1 MYYYTIV
8 FILSFYSFFC
18 VFGQNINDPDYYP
31 PQINPNTD
39 PIRRYLRLW
48 SGILRNVAGDSE
60 SNYNY
65 NYQQNN
71 VRDFQQNSYQQP
83 SYNEYNQRPFEN
95 LLKSWKN
102 RIEEINLTPKSFNDG
117 IPLNQLRS
125 NTNHE
130 SNDDQQNYLPSMPN
144 IKSSND
150 KEIISEMLLH
160 KLLPRNKGDMYAFT
174 STTLKPPTT
183 TTDNEIPPSTVKSK
197 SHKKT
202 SKKNSSKSTSDS
214 PLSLDDSNI
223 GKNYKAKVKI
233 GPSEELEKTTITPV
247 TDTTTT
253 ETDVEGSG
261 EELTNIEK
269 ETITNNIID
278 SEEEEEEEEEE
289 DGEEVEEVVGN
300 EENQKKVGDLDTTT
314 NLPKVTEKLLNNSTV
329 SKKNNTTEVDEKI
342 IDEKDKDDKENT
354 EDEEYSEEQN
364 EVPEAKSENI
374 KSVKN
379 DTLEHDNEEEY
390 NEVEYS
396 SEEEVSTTTQ
406 PTTTTTLLTTT
417 TTKKNKNPSNLK
429 NNKQVKKEKTSGFTK
444 NNKKNHI
451 NGKKKAKEEA
461 NEPYTI
467 PEAEEEEDFLLPKHS
482 YAAQIDSIPES
493 ETTSTTKATPSQAQ
507 SVYNFYTNANA
518 NSTPNNSNTV
528 VPVNTMVDGILPLL
542 IPLLASRTPYLQ
554 NMLDNL
560 AYGAKTANDI
570 TPVKNESLIPMFSD
584 KNNNHKVEKHLLS
597 PIDKKV
603 SDAIDS
609 IKSIDK
615 RIALDYLK
623 SVVPQQIS
631 NTNNGKIKNYYKT
644 KIPEKTSNYIPL
656 RPTNL

>member
-65 NYQQNN
+65 QQNN
-71 VRDFQQNSYQQP
+71 IRDFQQNGYQQP

-95 LLKSWKN
+95 LLKTWKN
-102 RIEEINLTPKSFNDG
+102 RIEEINLTSKSFNDG

-125 NTNHE
+125 NSNHE
-130 SNDDQQNYLPSMPN
+130 NNDDQQNYLQSIPN

-174 STTLKPPTT
+174 STTLKIPTT
-183 TTDNEIPPSTVKSK
+183 TPENEIPSSTVKSK
-197 SHKKT
+197 SHKK
-202 SKKNSSKSTSDS
+202 SNKKNSSKSTSDS
-214 PLSLDDSNI
+214 PLPLDDSNI

-233 GPSEELEKTTITPV
+233 GPSEELEKTTIAPV
-247 TDTTTT
+247 TDTTTI
-253 ETDVEGSG
+253 ETDIEGSG
-261 EELTNIEK
+261 EELTNVEK
-269 ETITNNIID
+269 EKITNNIID
-278 SEEEEEEEEEE
+278 SEEEEEE
-289 DGEEVEEVVGN
+289 DDEEVEEVEGN
-300 EENQKKVGDLDTTT
+300 EVNQKKIGDLDITT
-314 NLPKVTEKLLNNSTV
+314 NLPKVTEELLNNSTI
-329 SKKNNTTEVDEKI
+329 SKKNDTTEVDEKK
-342 IDEKDKDDKENT
+342 IDKKDKDDKENI
-354 EDEEYSEEQN
+354 EDEEYSEEEN
-364 EVPEAKSENI
+364 EVPETNVKNI
-374 KSVKN
+374 KSIKN
-379 DTLEHDNEEEY
+379 NTLENDNEEEY

-417 TTKKNKNPSNLK
+417 KIKKNKNPNNLK
-429 NNKQVKKEKTSGFTK
+429 NNKQVKKEKNNSMK
-444 NNKKNHI
+444 NNKKNQI
-451 NGKKKAKEEA
+451 NDKKKAKEVI

-482 YAAQIDSIPES
+482 YAAQIDSFPES

-560 AYGAKTANDI
+560 AYGAKTASDF
-570 TPVKNESLIPMFSD
+570 TPIKNESLSPMFSD
-584 KNNNHKVEKHLLS
+584 KKNNHEEEKHLLS
-597 PIDKKV
+597 PINKKV
-603 SDAIDS
+603 SDAINS

-615 RIALDYLK
+615 RIALDYIN
-623 SVVPQQIS
+623 SISPQQVS
-631 NTNNGKIKNYYKT
+631 NTNNGKIQNYYKT
-644 KIPEKTSNYIPL
+644 KIPEKTSSYIPL